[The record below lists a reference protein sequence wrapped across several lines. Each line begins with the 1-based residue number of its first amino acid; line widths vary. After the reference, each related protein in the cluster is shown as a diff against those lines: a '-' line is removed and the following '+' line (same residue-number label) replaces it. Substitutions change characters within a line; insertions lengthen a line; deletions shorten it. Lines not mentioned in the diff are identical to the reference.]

1 MAKQK
6 KAKATPDNVMNIP
19 RGLTPTTF
27 GRFSIEHYL
36 DWTYSSIRMFNGQL
50 HPDFIGDTDK
60 RLIRTF
66 TEFICKTYMMTDMP
80 TYHTD
85 IKEVIGDTRLLCSAD
100 DYRKQIARRL
110 KRLMKDLH
118 RSNISCRLVGEQTSF
133 VMIAYLE
140 NNVLTI
146 VSSTFDN
153 IYTMCKCCYD
163 TETDASGELM
173 LERAYNSPF
182 FLSKKARVAEVLLNR
197 NDDIHT
203 TDLETLRLIGECVRC
218 VKEETSELTLSQSN
232 CEMYFIRKMLKSMS
246 LPYWPMDIKNW
257 ISPGSDDYHND
268 NFAKTTLDV
277 VNIVTNCNFE
287 QYPLIDVGEKELK
300 FIMKYAI
307 TNRILGGADDED
319 VDLLSYISHVPYGDT
334 FRLPVESD
342 GCSGEVIGTF
352 ILDEETSDLRMI
364 LIHNIPEEDIVVFST
379 IDYENVK
386 EFNHVRCCRDCN
398 TTLLCKQVDRLP
410 SNLDVLNN
418 GIPKIFLDSES
429 IDKIISSFIALYVIL
444 HDRPS
449 RNRMVSCSRRISK
462 QEKQSKRKSNKK
474 EECEYVVTRILKTAQ
489 AAKKYVADM
498 TASGQVDRE
507 YTLESWP
514 RKGYYRRVRGG
525 VIWIPPTTCHRHLE
539 LSEKEI
545 HIKL

>member
-6 KAKATPDNVMNIP
+6 RAKATPNNVMNIP
-19 RGLTPTTF
+19 RDLSATSF

-36 DWTYSSIRMFNGQL
+36 DWTYSSIRMFNGKL
-50 HPDFIGDTDK
+50 HPDFVGDTDK
-60 RLIRTF
+60 KLVCTF

-85 IKEVIGDTRLLCSAD
+85 IKDAVNASRLLCSTD
-100 DYRKQIARRL
+100 DYRKQVARRL

-118 RSNISCRLVGEQTSF
+118 RSNISCRLVGEQSSF

-140 NNVLTI
+140 NNTLTV
-146 VSSTFDN
+146 VSATFDN

-163 TETDASGELM
+163 AESDISGELM
-173 LERAYNSPF
+173 LERVYNSPF
-182 FLSKKARVAEVLLNR
+182 FLSKKTRVAEVLLNR

-218 VKEETSELTLSQSN
+218 IKEETSESTSSQSN
-232 CEMYFIRKMLKSMS
+232 CEMYFIRKTLKSMS

-257 ISPGSDDYHND
+257 ISSGSDEYCND
-268 NFAKTTLDV
+268 NFSKTTLDV
-277 VNIVTNCNFE
+277 VNIVTNHDFE
-287 QYPLIDVGEKELK
+287 QYPLIDLGDKELK

-307 TNRILGGADDED
+307 TNGILGGDDGGIN
-319 VDLLSYISHVPYGDT
+319 LCSYISHVPYGDT

-352 ILDEETSDLRMI
+352 ILDDETSDLRMI
-364 LIHNIPEEDIVVFST
+364 LIYNIPEEDIVVFST
-379 IDYENVK
+379 IDYENVQ
-386 EFNHVRCCRDCN
+386 EFNHVRSCRGCN
-398 TTLLCKQVDRLP
+398 TTLLCKQMDRLP
-410 SNLDVLNN
+410 SNLDVLIH

-449 RNRMVSCSRRISK
+449 RNRMVSCSRRIPK
-462 QEKQSKRKSNKK
+462 PQQSKKSNKK

-525 VIWIPPTTCHRHLE
+525 AVWIPPTTCHRHLE